1 MPPASH
7 AEDLTSETFLAAVGA
22 IRSGA
27 VDEPSIG
34 WLIGIAR
41 HKLVDHWRRSER
53 EERRLR
59 VVASQPAAGDLA
71 IDPGR
76 GMEVLAGMNPFQRA
90 ALTLRHVDGL
100 SVPEVARLLGRSTAA
115 TETLLARAR
124 ACSASAT
131 ARRRPSVP
139 DVLDALRESGGSTEP
154 DSVFRAELMGRGPG
168 CARRPG
174 RVGPGERVVP
184 NSRRSTG
191 HDRQRTSIVLAAAA
205 FVAAAIAGIVWYGAR
220 RAGANQP
227 PLRSTRRS
235 ATVPSRR

>member
-1 MPPASH
+1 MQSRAAATHEQDAVVALFERALPEVYHYLLHRCRRRAL

-27 VDEPSIG
+27 VDVPSVG

-53 EERRLR
+53 EDRRLR

-124 ACSASAT
+124 A
-131 ARRRPSVP
+131 
-139 DVLDALRESGGSTEP
+139 
-154 DSVFRAELMGRGPG
+154 VFR
-168 CARRPG
+168 
-174 RVGPGERVVP
+174 
-184 NSRRSTG
+184 
-191 HDRQRTSIVLAAAA
+191 QRYGTSEAV
-205 FVAAAIAGIVWYGAR
+205 
-220 RAGANQP
+220 RA
-227 PLRSTRRS
+227 
-235 ATVPSRR
+235 